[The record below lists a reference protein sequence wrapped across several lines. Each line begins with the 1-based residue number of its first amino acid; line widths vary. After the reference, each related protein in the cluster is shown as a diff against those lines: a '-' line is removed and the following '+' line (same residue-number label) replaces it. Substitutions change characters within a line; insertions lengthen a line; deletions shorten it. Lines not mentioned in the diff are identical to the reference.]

1 MFKPITAK
9 QAAYLSKLIHA
20 AGKEE
25 YQRVKARIGLHGLTI
40 MQLTSRQASS
50 LIRELR
56 GQQ

>member
-1 MFKPITAK
+1 MKMISSK

-40 MQLTSRQASS
+40 MQLTTSQASR
-50 LIRELR
+50 LIKELQR